1 MRLFCAQNPDPG
13 NARRRGDGPS
23 SDGLRGQGFPVSIP
37 GMSKVK
43 RINHLLVGE
52 FFRRHGSNLELEL
65 VGNEAGLERRI
76 FEPSINRPGLAL
88 AGFYLYF
95 AYKRIQ
101 VLGNSEFAYLGALPE
116 WDQRAK
122 FQEMCACEIPCIVVC
137 RNRRMPET
145 LLEVANQAGVS
156 VFRTTMDTMRFI
168 NACTLWMD
176 WEFAPTTTEHGCMV
190 DVKGIGVLIKG
201 ESGAGK
207 SEAVL
212 GLLERGAALVADD
225 LVRIR
230 APEGREMEGSST
242 ELGRFHMEVRGI
254 GVVNVPLLFGAASMR
269 VRKRLDL
276 VVNLKPL
283 KDFPDVDRLG
293 MEEQQY
299 QVLDRQ
305 VPLVELPVGPGRD
318 TARLV
323 EVAALEQKLRSFG
336 HHSAVEFNKNLLRTL
351 EQQRIS

>member
-1 MRLFCAQNPDPG
+1 MVEPACRAGEVPHV
-13 NARRRGDGPS
+13 AA
-23 SDGLRGQGFPVSIP
+23 
-37 GMSKVK
+37 MSKVK
-43 RINHLLVGE
+43 RISHLLVGD
-52 FFRRHGSNLELEL
+52 FFKHYGKQLQLELLGGEL
-65 VGNEAGLERRI
+65 GLERKI
-76 FEPSINRPGLAL
+76 YEPSVNRPGLAL

-95 AYKRIQ
+95 AYKRVQ

-116 WDQRAK
+116 RQQTKR
-122 FQEMCACEIPCIVVC
+122 FQEMCACDIPCVVVC
-137 RNRRMPET
+137 RNRRMPREM
-145 LLEVANQAGVS
+145 LEIANHAGVA

-201 ESGAGK
+201 ESGSGK

-225 LVRIR
+225 VVRFR
-230 APEGREMEGSST
+230 APEGRDLEGTSS

-269 VRKRLDL
+269 VNKRLDL
-276 VVNLKPL
+276 VVNLKHL
-283 KDFPDVDRLG
+283 KDFPEVDRLG
-293 MEEQQY
+293 IEQQHY
-299 QVLDRQ
+299 RVLERD
-305 VPLVELPVGPGRD
+305 VPLIELPVGPGRD

-336 HHSAVEFNKNLLRTL
+336 HHSAVEFNKTLLRTMQ
-351 EQQRIS
+351 EQRIS

>member
-1 MRLFCAQNPDPG
+1 MELPPVAEAGRTRQN
-13 NARRRGDGPS
+13 A
-23 SDGLRGQGFPVSIP
+23 L
-37 GMSKVK
+37 MSKVK
-43 RINHLLVGE
+43 RISHLLVGD
-52 FFRRHGSNLELEL
+52 FFRKHGTHLKLELISED
-65 VGNEAGLERRI
+65 AGLNRKI
-76 FEPSINRPGLAL
+76 FEPSVNRPGLAL

-101 VLGNSEFAYLGALPE
+101 VLGNSEFAYLGSLPE
-116 WDQRAK
+116 REQAK
-122 FQEMCACEIPCIVVC
+122 RFEEMCACDIPCVVVC
-137 RNRRMPET
+137 RNRRMPES
-145 LLEVANQAGVS
+145 LLQLANASGVS

-201 ESGAGK
+201 ESGSGK

-225 LVRIR
+225 MVRLR
-230 APEGREMEGSST
+230 APEGRELEGTAS

-283 KDFPDVDRLG
+283 KEFPDVDRLG
-293 MEEQQY
+293 MVQQY
-299 QVLDRQ
+299 YKVMDIE
-305 VPLVELPVGPGRD
+305 VPLIELPVGPGRD

-336 HHSAVEFNKNLLRTL
+336 HHSAVEFNKTLLKTM
-351 EQQRIS
+351 EEQRIS

>member
-1 MRLFCAQNPDPG
+1 
-13 NARRRGDGPS
+13 
-23 SDGLRGQGFPVSIP
+23 
-37 GMSKVK
+37 MSKVK
-43 RINHLLVGE
+43 RISHLLVGD
-52 FFRRHGSNLELEL
+52 FFRKHGTHLKLELISED
-65 VGNEAGLERRI
+65 AGLKRKI
-76 FEPSINRPGLAL
+76 FEPSVNRPGLAL

-101 VLGNSEFAYLGALPE
+101 VLGNSEFAYLGSLPE
-116 WDQRAK
+116 REQAK
-122 FQEMCACEIPCIVVC
+122 RFEEMCACDIPCVVVC
-137 RNRRMPET
+137 RNRRMPES
-145 LLEVANQAGVS
+145 LLQLANASGVS

-201 ESGAGK
+201 ESGSGK

-225 LVRIR
+225 MVRLR
-230 APEGREMEGSST
+230 APEGRELEGTAS

-283 KDFPDVDRLG
+283 KEFPDVDRLG
-293 MEEQQY
+293 TVQQY
-299 QVLDRQ
+299 YKVMDID
-305 VPLVELPVGPGRD
+305 VPLIELPVGPGRD

-336 HHSAVEFNKNLLRTL
+336 HHSAVEFNKNLLRTM
-351 EQQRIS
+351 EEQRIS

>member
-1 MRLFCAQNPDPG
+1 
-13 NARRRGDGPS
+13 
-23 SDGLRGQGFPVSIP
+23 
-37 GMSKVK
+37 MSKVK
-43 RINHLLVGE
+43 RISHLLVGD
-52 FFRRHGSNLELEL
+52 FFKHYGKQLQLELLGGEL
-65 VGNEAGLERRI
+65 GLERKI
-76 FEPSINRPGLAL
+76 YEPSVNRPGLAL

-95 AYKRIQ
+95 AYKRVQ

-116 WDQRAK
+116 RQQTKR
-122 FQEMCACEIPCIVVC
+122 FQEMCACDIPCVVVC
-137 RNRRMPET
+137 RNRRMPREM
-145 LLEVANQAGVS
+145 LEIANHAGVA

-201 ESGAGK
+201 ESGSGK

-225 LVRIR
+225 VVRFR
-230 APEGREMEGSST
+230 APEGRDLEGTSS

-269 VRKRLDL
+269 VNKRLDL
-276 VVNLKPL
+276 VVNLKHL
-283 KDFPDVDRLG
+283 KDFPEVDRLG
-293 MEEQQY
+293 IEQQHY
-299 QVLDRQ
+299 RVLERD
-305 VPLVELPVGPGRD
+305 VPLIELPVGPGRD

-336 HHSAVEFNKNLLRTL
+336 HHSAVEFNNTLLRTMQ
-351 EQQRIS
+351 EQRIS